1 MVYLSEETAIVV
13 KEAESMTQEG
23 VEEEDI
29 EMNEEA
35 VELTEAVVCTVA
47 VEI

>member
-1 MVYLSEETAIVV
+1 
-13 KEAESMTQEG
+13 MTQEG

-35 VELTEAVVCTVA
+35 VELTEVVVFTVA

>member
-1 MVYLSEETAIVV
+1 MFLSEETAIVV
-13 KEAESMTQEG
+13 NEAESMTQEG

-35 VELTEAVVCTVA
+35 VELTEAVVFTVV